1 MAVSRRTV
9 RILLLPPL
17 TSPFCSF
24 SFCFPFCH
32 HLCVPL
38 PLQLTLHLRGSAM
51 SFIGSNSGVQS
62 AFNTCKEQK
71 GQLPI
76 ESNTI
81 NEPCS
86 LALRYEM
93 ELSVFMSGFLHP

>member
-32 HLCVPL
+32 HPCVPL

>member
-17 TSPFCSF
+17 VSPFCSF

-32 HLCVPL
+32 HPCVPL

-51 SFIGSNSGVQS
+51 SSLALILGCSRHSILARNR
-62 AFNTCKEQK
+62 K